1 MKQVVVNIPDNKYTF
16 FIELVKNL
24 GFTPEIKSE
33 DKQLTYKQKQFVD
46 ELKESLN
53 QVEQHMQGKIK
64 LKTADELLNEL

>member
-33 DKQLTYKQKQFVD
+33 DKQLTYKQQQFVD